1 MARRAAA
8 SRSGALHL
16 DALWRAAGGRLLQL
30 KLAAGKAVHRALE
43 LGAAVPR
50 REERIGERKIVALRT
65 LLIAAR
71 AATGKGPRPA
81 AEAHGR
87 ATDALRD
94 RTRPGV

>member
-30 KLAAGKAVHRALE
+30 KLAAEKALE

-50 REERIGERKIVALRT
+50 REEHIGEREMVALRT

-71 AATGKGPRPA
+71 AATGKGHRPA

-94 RTRPGV
+94 RTRPGVYMGV